1 MASGP
6 ILAQLER
13 MLDRRFFV
21 VRPRMAS
28 LLRFFVEESLRQ
40 DGGPI
45 AQQAIATHALSLPD
59 GFQPTKSSYVRTQV
73 TRLRQAVIDYYDTV
87 GRDDPIIF
95 SVTPGPYRLVVT
107 EARGLAPAPG
117 VEAAGGSEPTR
128 QMKRRHRPSLLFLE
142 PDDGGCLA
150 RHQGIGPLVAL
161 HLASALVDCPFVSAS
176 GPLRRSR
183 LTAEGASLEH
193 VAAELG
199 YDFACALALDSSGDS
214 GLTCSTTID
223 DVRGGR
229 RILDETTTVQAA
241 DDDPAAAGVANWI
254 VHRISQTFM
263 SLRLDTGIEPH
274 GDEPA

>member
-1 MASGP
+1 MQSGT
-6 ILAQLER
+6 ILAQLQR

-45 AQQAIATHALSLPD
+45 AQGAIATHALSLPD
-59 GFQPTKSSYVRTQV
+59 GFRPTKSSYVRTQV
-73 TRLRQAVIDYYDTV
+73 TRLRQAVIAYYDTV

-107 EARGLAPAPG
+107 EAGPPANG
-117 VEAAGGSEPTR
+117 AAGGAASTR
-128 QMKRRHRPSLLFLE
+128 QMTRRHRPSLLFLE
-142 PDDGGCLA
+142 PDDDRCLA
-150 RHQGIGPLVAL
+150 RYQGIGPLVAL
-161 HLASALVDCPFVSAS
+161 HLASGLVDCPFVTGS

-183 LTAEGASLEH
+183 LAAEGDSLEQ

-199 YDFACALALDSSGDS
+199 YDFACAPALDSSGDS
-214 GLTCSTTID
+214 GLTCSATID
-223 DVRGGR
+223 DVRDGR
-229 RILDETTTVQAA
+229 RILDETTTLRAT
-241 DDDPAAAGVANWI
+241 DDDTTAAGVAHWI
-254 VHRISQTFM
+254 VHRISQAFM

-274 GDEPA
+274 GDEPT